1 MLHQHTVLPA
11 REIVRHYQRLFKQV
25 IARNEPVIL
34 ATKHGA
40 QVALI
45 SLQALAEF
53 TRLQEEASG
62 QALLALAHKARKLTE
77 GQDLPTDLS
86 TRHDAYLWEAKD

>member
-1 MLHQHTVLPA
+1 MLQQHTVIPA

-25 IARNEPVIL
+25 TAQNEPVIL

-53 TRLQEEASG
+53 TRLKEEASG
-62 QALLALAHKARKLTE
+62 QALLALAQKARKLTA
-77 GQDLPTDLS
+77 GKDLPTDLS
-86 TRHDAYLWEAKD
+86 TRHDAYLWETNE

>member
-1 MLHQHTVLPA
+1 MLPQHTVIPA

-25 IARNEPVIL
+25 AAQNEPVIL

-45 SLQALAEF
+45 SLETLAEF

-62 QALLALAHKARKLTE
+62 QALLALAQKARQLT
-77 GQDLPTDLS
+77 QDKDLPTDLS
-86 TRHDAYLWEAKD
+86 TRHDAYLWETNE

>member
-1 MLHQHTVLPA
+1 MLHQHTIVPA

-25 IARNEPVIL
+25 TAQNEPVIL

-53 TRLQEEASG
+53 TRLKEEASG
-62 QALLALAHKARKLTE
+62 QALLSLAQKARKLTK
-77 GQDLPTDLS
+77 GQALPTDLS
-86 TRHDAYLWEAKD
+86 TQHDAYLWETNE